1 MAVKNLGKKGIF
13 LTFISIA
20 IIAAIIIIFTPAD
33 ISLEED
39 ISIRTRVSNVNN
51 YVLDLENVYF
61 DRTLQSSGIKTVLAL
76 IRYMTEETIRT
87 GSEVYLSDF
96 QADFTEV
103 LLDGKIGGTFIDD
116 IIDPLGLEPDII
128 KGNTFNDW
136 LTYIDTSADSAY
148 NVDSNFIVNSITVT
162 QTRPWFL
169 DVEADITFSVTS
181 ETASWNKNVII
192 NSEINIENFN
202 DPYYLVK
209 TSGSYANKIRKSA
222 TLFNEWDVS
231 RVADFI
237 RDGMYTHFE
246 GSNAPNFIGK
256 FTNDL
261 TGSNCCGIESFVNP
275 NNPAVS
281 TLNVG
286 YEDYEY
292 WSTTPDCDADPPY
305 LDLYLVTGLS
315 GLSDEFPGLKVNF
328 DSRVAYNL
336 IADTTQTCGQP

>member
-20 IIAAIIIIFTPAD
+20 IIAAIIIIFTPSD

-39 ISIRTRVSNVNN
+39 ISIQTRVSNVND
-51 YVLDLENVYF
+51 YVLDLENVYM
-61 DRTLQSSGIKTVLAL
+61 DRTLQSSGIKTILAL

-87 GSEVYLSDF
+87 DSEVYLSDF

-103 LLDGKIGGTFIDD
+103 LQFGTISGVDIDTYYPET
-116 IIDPLGLEPDII
+116 IMTA
-128 KGNTFNDW
+128 NTFNDW
-136 LTYIDTSADSAY
+136 LNYINTTANSAY
-148 NVDSNFIVNSITVT
+148 NVDSSFIVNSITVT

-181 ETASWNKNVII
+181 ETATWNKDAII
-192 NSEINIENFN
+192 KSEINIENFN

-209 TSGSYANKIRKSA
+209 TSGSYVNKIRKSP
-222 TLFNEWDVS
+222 TLFSDWNVDELGS
-231 RVADFI
+231 FI
-237 RDGMYTHFE
+237 RSNGNYTHFE
-246 GSNAPNFIGK
+246 GSNAPNFMGK

-261 TGSNCCGIESFVNP
+261 TPSSCCGIESFVNP
-275 NNPAVS
+275 NNPAIP
-281 TLNVG
+281 TLDVG

-292 WSTTPDCDADPPY
+292 WSTTPDCDATPPY
-305 LDLYLVTGLS
+305 LNLYLVTGLS
-315 GLSDEFPGLKVNF
+315 GPSDEFPGLKVNF

-336 IADTTQTCGQP
+336 VADTTQTCGQP